1 VTGRPVPDPWLEQLQ
16 RGGMAVLLLMM
27 AIALFNDISRF
38 LG

>member
-1 VTGRPVPDPWLEQLQ
+1 VPQRWLEPLQ

-27 AIALFNDISRF
+27 VIALFNDISRF